1 MHGGPIHGHP
11 LSRIFPHPA
20 PAYRAR
26 STVDGGIY
34 MLRRIEGYKLV
45 NEAAFGAIDS
55 WKRMR
60 HPNIVSLREA
70 FTTKGFGGN
79 CELPEACRTP
89 GLG

>member
-1 MHGGPIHGHP
+1 
-11 LSRIFPHPA
+11 
-20 PAYRAR
+20 
-26 STVDGGIY
+26 

-70 FTTKGFGGN
+70 FTTKGFGDN
-79 CELPEACRTP
+79 CESPDVYQTQRR
-89 GLG
+89 G